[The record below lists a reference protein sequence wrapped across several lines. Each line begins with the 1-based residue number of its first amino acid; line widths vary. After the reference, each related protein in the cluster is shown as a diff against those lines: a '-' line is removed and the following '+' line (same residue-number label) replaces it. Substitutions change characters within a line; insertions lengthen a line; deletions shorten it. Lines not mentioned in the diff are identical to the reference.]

1 MRIKNE
7 DSYVGISNKRLLAID
22 HMTGIY
28 PVPKRQLLEVSK
40 MLRIFITGDNHIGLK
55 YASHEQAAV
64 LASSRIFAFE
74 GMVRTANQEECGLFV
89 ITGDL
94 FENTY
99 SVSKRD
105 ITALL
110 NILSGFQGTV
120 VVLPGNHDY
129 YDKDVK
135 VWQYFKDVMTSFD
148 NIMLLTDYRPYE
160 LTVNGEDIVLYPALC
175 TSLHSAPGQN
185 NLGWIK
191 ETGIESSGAYHIGIA
206 HGAVEGETIDNEGQY
221 FLMKR
226 SELDSI
232 PVDIWLI
239 GHTHV
244 PFPRDLTDEYAPSDK
259 IFNAGTHVQTDVSCN
274 TEGVC
279 FVVEISDRKT
289 VRAKKI
295 VSGNL
300 RFYRKHIA
308 VSAGDMENTIVREL
322 KDISDNSVVD
332 IILTGAVTIGEF
344 EQRHDIIEN
353 ALSRFIEGTYND
365 YSLNKLI
372 SKALIES
379 EFPETSFSAGLLTS
393 LLEDP
398 KEAQLAYELLKSLKE
413 GK

>member
-1 MRIKNE
+1 
-7 DSYVGISNKRLLAID
+7 
-22 HMTGIY
+22 
-28 PVPKRQLLEVSK
+28 

-55 YASHEQAAV
+55 YASHEQSAV
-64 LASSRIFAFE
+64 LVSSRITAFE
-74 GMVRTANQEECGLFV
+74 GMVRTANQEKCDLFV

-105 ITALL
+105 IKALL
-110 NILSGFQGTV
+110 DILSGFKGIV
-120 VVLPGNHDY
+120 AVLPGNHDY

-135 VWQYFKDVMTSFD
+135 VWQYFKDVMASCD

-160 LTVNGEDIVLYPALC
+160 TTVNGEDIVLYPALC
-175 TSLHSAPGQN
+175 TSLHSVPGHN

-191 ETGIESSGAYHIGIA
+191 ETEIENNGAYHIGIA

-226 SELDSI
+226 SELDRI
-232 PVDIWLI
+232 PVDVWLI

-244 PFPRDLTDEYAPSDK
+244 PFPRNLTEVYTASEK

-274 TEGVC
+274 TEGLC

-289 VRAKKI
+289 VQAKKI

-300 RFYRKHIA
+300 RFYRKHIT
-308 VSAGDMENTIVREL
+308 VTAGKMENTIACEL
-322 KDISDNSVVD
+322 KDLADNSVVD
-332 IILTGAVTIGEF
+332 IILTGAVTIEEF
-344 EQRHDIIEN
+344 EQRHSIIGR

-372 SKALIES
+372 SKDLIES

>member
-1 MRIKNE
+1 
-7 DSYVGISNKRLLAID
+7 
-22 HMTGIY
+22 
-28 PVPKRQLLEVSK
+28 
-40 MLRIFITGDNHIGLK
+40 MLRIFVTGDNHIGLK
-55 YASHEQAAV
+55 YASHEQAAI
-64 LASSRIFAFE
+64 LASSRIAAFE
-74 GMVRTANQEECGLFV
+74 GMVKTANQENCALFA

-105 ITALL
+105 IKTLLDALSCF
-110 NILSGFQGTV
+110 NGTV

-135 VWQYFKDVMTSFD
+135 VWQYFKDVMASYD

-160 LTVNGEDIVLYPALC
+160 IDVNGEDVILYPALC

-191 ETGIESSGAYHIGIA
+191 EMTFDNDSAYHIGIA

-221 FLMKR
+221 FLMMR
-226 SELDSI
+226 SELESI
-232 PVDIWLI
+232 PVDAWLI

-244 PFPRDLTDEYAPSDK
+244 PFPRNLTETYSATER

-274 TEGVC
+274 TEGLC
-279 FVVEISDRKT
+279 FVVEISDSKS
-289 VRAKKI
+289 VRAKK
-295 VSGNL
+295 VSSGNL
-300 RFYRKHIA
+300 RFYRKHIS
-308 VSAGDMENTIVREL
+308 VTAGEMENIINREL
-322 KDISDNSVVD
+322 ADIEDNSVVD
-332 IILTGAVTIGEF
+332 IILTGAVTIEEY
-344 EQRHDIIEN
+344 EQRHKVIEG
-353 ALSRFIEGTYND
+353 ALARFIEGTYND

-379 EFPETSFSAGLLTS
+379 EFPETSFSAGLLNS
-393 LLEDP
+393 LLEEP

>member
-1 MRIKNE
+1 MIKLF
-7 DSYVGISNKRLLAID
+7 V
-22 HMTGIY
+22 
-28 PVPKRQLLEVSK
+28 
-40 MLRIFITGDNHIGLK
+40 TGDNHIGLK
-55 YASHEQAAV
+55 YASHENAAV
-64 LASSRIFAFE
+64 LASCRIEAFE
-74 GMVRTANQEECGLFV
+74 KMVQVANQEDCDLFV

-105 ITALL
+105 ILTLL
-110 NILSGFQGTV
+110 TLLSRFQGTI

-135 VWQYFKDVMTSFD
+135 VWQYFKDVVASYD

-160 LTVNGEDIVLYPALC
+160 IDVNGENVILYPALC
-175 TSLHSAPGQN
+175 TSLHSEPGQN

-191 ETGIESSGAYHIGIA
+191 NATIDHDGAYHIGIA
-206 HGAVEGETIDNEGQY
+206 HGAVEGETIDKEGQY

-226 SELDSI
+226 SELESI
-232 PVDIWLI
+232 PVDVWLI

-244 PFPRDLTDEYAPSDK
+244 PFPRNLTEAYSASEK
-259 IFNAGTHVQTDVSCN
+259 MFNAGTHVQTDVSCN
-274 TEGVC
+274 TEGLC
-279 FVVEISDRKT
+279 FIVEIADNKF
-289 VRAKKI
+289 VRAKKV

-300 RFYRKHIA
+300 RFYRKHIE
-308 VSAGDMENTIVREL
+308 VSAGEMENTIANEL
-322 KDISDNSVVD
+322 KDIADNSVVD
-332 IILTGAVTIGEF
+332 IILTGAVTSDEY
-344 EQRHDIIEN
+344 EDRHKIIEA
-353 ALSRFIEGTYND
+353 ALARFIEGTYND

-379 EFPETSFSAGLLTS
+379 EFAETSFSAGLLNS
-393 LLEDP
+393 LLEEP

>member
-1 MRIKNE
+1 
-7 DSYVGISNKRLLAID
+7 
-22 HMTGIY
+22 
-28 PVPKRQLLEVSK
+28 
-40 MLRIFITGDNHIGLK
+40 MLRIFVTGDNHIGLK
-55 YASHEQAAV
+55 YASHEQAAI
-64 LASSRIFAFE
+64 LASSRIAAFE
-74 GMVRTANQEECGLFV
+74 GMVKTANQENCALFA

-105 ITALL
+105 IKTLLDALSCF
-110 NILSGFQGTV
+110 NGTV

-135 VWQYFKDVMTSFD
+135 VWQYFKDVMASYD

-160 LTVNGEDIVLYPALC
+160 IDVNGEDVILYPALC

-191 ETGIESSGAYHIGIA
+191 EMTIDNDSAYHIGIA

-226 SELDSI
+226 SELESI
-232 PVDIWLI
+232 PVDAWLI

-244 PFPRDLTDEYAPSDK
+244 PFPRNLTETYSATER
-259 IFNAGTHVQTDVSCN
+259 IFNAGTHVQTDLSCN
-274 TEGVC
+274 TEGLC
-279 FVVEISDRKT
+279 FVVEISDSKS
-289 VRAKKI
+289 VRAKK
-295 VSGNL
+295 VSSGNL
-300 RFYRKHIA
+300 RFYRKHIS
-308 VSAGDMENTIVREL
+308 VTAGEMENIINREL
-322 KDISDNSVVD
+322 ADIKDNSVVD
-332 IILTGAVTIGEF
+332 VILTGAVTIEEY
-344 EQRHDIIEN
+344 EQRHKVIEG
-353 ALSRFIEGTYND
+353 ALARFIEGTYND

-379 EFPETSFSAGLLTS
+379 EFPETSFSAGLLNP
-393 LLEDP
+393 LLEEP